1 MENFMPTVAEKTNRI
16 NEAIYMLQQ
25 LPPKEQESF
34 LEELK
39 TQFLIYNAK
48 RLDAAVEPSDITMDE
63 IVEDVRE
70 VRRERA
76 EKRKMELLQ
85 WKE

>member
-1 MENFMPTVAEKTNRI
+1 MPTVAEKTNRI

-76 EKRKMELLQ
+76 EKRKMGLLQ